1 MQTGQQTVSTPIQ
14 RAYIVAAS
22 DLLIQHILKLCII
35 VCKHNKTITF
45 VDNTVMKNII
55 ISLTDDEY
63 VENLH
68 KILFIFLNGNS
79 TIDTDEKKV
88 LLPLAV
94 RLQELALKR
103 PDILTTDCKN
113 ISEQLINES
122 FEEVE
127 EDVEED
133 GEEDEE
139 DGEEYVE
146 EDVEEDVE
154 NCKCAICTRYFLA
167 VAGQL
172 QISEN
177 FRNSPLFP
185 LIDKIV

>member
-127 EDVEED
+127 EDEED
-133 GEEDEE
+133 
-139 DGEEYVE
+139 VE
-146 EDVEEDVE
+146 EDVEEDAEEDVE
-154 NCKCAICTRYFLA
+154 NCKCAICNRYFLA

-172 QISEN
+172 QISET